1 MANMEL
7 SLPFIAKARAV
18 PKAVA
23 LFFSLMRNNAV
34 MTPRTFGRLLWIV
47 FLQRTLYLRRFAFR
61 HDGGLLPR
69 TTYEQREISPEQT
82 QLQLVGLE
90 NDMALKVGD
99 PAPDFELPAIAGER
113 QITMRSR
120 DYLGRQNLVVAFHPL
135 DWTPT

>member
-1 MANMEL
+1 
-7 SLPFIAKARAV
+7 V
-18 PKAVA
+18 PKAVT
-23 LFFSLMRNNAV
+23 LFFSLIRNTAV
-34 MTPRTFGRLLWIV
+34 STARTFGRLPWNV
-47 FLQRTLYLRRFAFR
+47 FLQRTLYLRRFAGEITVDYWQGER
-61 HDGGLLPR
+61 TDGERSSHL
-69 TTYEQREISPEQT
+69 QT

-99 PAPDFELPAIAGER
+99 LAPDFELPAIAGER

>member
-1 MANMEL
+1 MCSYREHCICED
-7 SLPFIAKARAV
+7 LP
-18 PKAVA
+18 
-23 LFFSLMRNNAV
+23 L
-34 MTPRTFGRLLWIV
+34 T
-47 FLQRTLYLRRFAFR
+47 RRRITVTDTATDSER
-61 HDGGLLPR
+61 S
-69 TTYEQREISPEQT
+69 SPLQT

>member
-1 MANMEL
+1 MCSYREHCICEDRL
-7 SLPFIAKARAV
+7 ST
-18 PKAVA
+18 
-23 LFFSLMRNNAV
+23 S
-34 MTPRTFGRLLWIV
+34 
-47 FLQRTLYLRRFAFR
+47 RRITATDTATGTVTDSER
-61 HDGGLLPR
+61 SSHL
-69 TTYEQREISPEQT
+69 QT

-99 PAPDFELPAIAGER
+99 VAPDFELPATAGER